1 MPWYRTNMKPKK
13 KKPILKVGRGEQRN
27 FINQTLKKYWTLFLN
42 RVMLLMLQTPN
53 SIWFVFL
60 WHGFFLS
67 GRQIYIKEYDWS
79 VINIYCCK
87 GFDGR
92 CSHTNSLG
100 KASLYLSY
108 KTKFCA
114 YLSPPH
120 SNNGTKHNCS
130 PRKKSLVEYIEYLTK
145 SWLFWWRQRRAPLLS
160 NNSDSCNIHTPKL
173 HHA

>member
-1 MPWYRTNMKPKK
+1 
-13 KKPILKVGRGEQRN
+13 
-27 FINQTLKKYWTLFLN
+27 
-42 RVMLLMLQTPN
+42 MLQTPN

-160 NNSDSCNIHTPKL
+160 NNSDSCNMYYRTPPYPHTQTPPCLNTLEKNNVL
-173 HHA
+173 PLVKEPLPCKHVEVAITNLK